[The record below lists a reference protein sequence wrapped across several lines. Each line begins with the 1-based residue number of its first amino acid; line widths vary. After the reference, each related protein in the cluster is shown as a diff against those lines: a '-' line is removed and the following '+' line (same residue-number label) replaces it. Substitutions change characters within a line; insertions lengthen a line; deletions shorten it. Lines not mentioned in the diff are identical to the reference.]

1 MLYYFKEQLPSQFC
15 SSSSKQSEI
24 RLSNIIYNP
33 LSRLPISSHLCLV
46 QCIRKAGGY
55 SAVWIWI
62 ILAKE
67 QNAASALDWVQ
78 TTSSKMPLRLPDSH
92 STMTGTA
99 LAQLLQMVPA
109 PALPTIFCKWSPGF
123 CKWFPFISRK
133 ESRTENSPTAPRK
146 LPDSSPKTPRQLPE
160 NTPTTPDNFPGRFSQ
175 TAWKSLLPPFSGQ
188 PVM

>member
-1 MLYYFKEQLPSQFC
+1 MFIEYNI
-15 SSSSKQSEI
+15 SSSIASSYFI
-24 RLSNIIYNP
+24 PP
-33 LSRLPISSHLCLV
+33 LS
-46 QCIRKAGGY
+46 IRKAGGY

-67 QNAASALDWVQ
+67 QNAASALDWAQ

-109 PALPTIFCKWSPGF
+109 LPTIFCKWSLGF

-175 TAWKSLLPPFSGQ
+175 TA
-188 PVM
+188 